1 MAIKETNSSETIFYF
16 LMGKFFA
23 DRKIIKEMDCQIYN
37 ENNMDWF
44 LYFNKEGEVIG
55 FLSLEPKKDY
65 LYLDNFYVVE
75 KERGN
80 GIGRKLIEHCLN
92 EVNKTI
98 KLISRNENAIK
109 IFENNGFKKTRKNG
123 RYYKM
128 EKLILKGE

>member
-1 MAIKETNSSETIFYF
+1 MAIKETNGSETIFYF

-75 KERGN
+75 KERGK
-80 GIGRKLIEHCLN
+80 GVGESLLKYCLD
-92 EVNKTI
+92 NKSKNI
-98 KLISRNENAIK
+98 KLISRNELAINL
-109 IFENNGFKKTRKNG
+109 FEKYNFKKIGKNG

-128 EKLILKGE
+128 IREVQK

>member
-44 LYFNKEGEVIG
+44 LCFNKEGEVIG

-80 GIGRKLIEHCLN
+80 GVGERLLKYCLD
-92 EVNKTI
+92 NKSKNI
-98 KLISRNENAIK
+98 KLISRNESAINL
-109 IFENNGFKKTRKNG
+109 FEKYNFKKIGKNG

-128 EKLILKGE
+128 IREVQKC